1 MALSRSHRREE
12 VNFWP
17 GFVDALSTMLIGI
30 VFLLTVFVLGQF
42 FLSQEISGRDTVL
55 DRLNRQISELSD
67 MLALERATGKEA
79 KDSLALLQS
88 SLASEQAERA
98 RVQGLLDG
106 AASSNA
112 QGRLADTQKAL
123 DAEKQL
129 SAKAQATVELVN
141 QQIVAM
147 RRQLAA
153 LEEAIAASEAK
164 DKESQARISELGSR
178 LNVALA
184 QRVQELARYRS
195 DFFGRL
201 RQVLG
206 TRPDIR
212 VVGDRFVFQSE
223 VFFDAGQAVLKPEG
237 RGELDKLGGIIADLG
252 REMPPDLPWILRV
265 DGHTDNRPIR
275 SPQFPSNWSLS
286 TARAV
291 AVVEYLVSKGI
302 PADRIAAT
310 GFGEF
315 QPLDVANNDDAWRRN
330 RRIEF
335 KITER

>member
-1 MALSRSHRREE
+1 MALSRAYRRDDI
-12 VNFWP
+12 NFWP

-30 VFLLTVFVLGQF
+30 VFLLSVFVLGQF
-42 FLSQEISGRDTVL
+42 FLSQEITGKDTVL

-67 MLALERATGKEA
+67 LLSLERASGKEA

-88 SLASEQAERA
+88 SLASEQAERS
-98 RVQGLLDG
+98 RVQTLLE
-106 AASSNA
+106 SSNSNNAPA
-112 QGRLADTQKAL
+112 QLAESQKAL
-123 DAEKQL
+123 EAEKQL
-129 SAKAQATVELVN
+129 SAKAQATVEMVN
-141 QQIVAM
+141 QQILAM

-153 LEEAIAASEAK
+153 LEEAIGTAEAK
-164 DKESQARISELGSR
+164 DKEQQARISDLGSR

-237 RGELDKLGGIIADLG
+237 RAELDKLGAIIADLG
-252 REMPPDLPWILRV
+252 REMPPDIPWILRV
-265 DGHTDNRPIR
+265 DGHTDARPIR
-275 SPQFPSNWSLS
+275 SAQFPSNWNLS

-291 AVVEYLVSKGI
+291 SVVEYLVSKGI
-302 PADRIAAT
+302 AADRIAAT

-315 QPLDVANNDDAWRRN
+315 QPLDVATTDDAYRRN

>member
-1 MALSRSHRREE
+1 MALSRSHRRED

-17 GFVDALSTMLIGI
+17 GFVDALATMLIGI
-30 VFLLTVFVLGQF
+30 VFLLSVFVLGQF
-42 FLSQEISGRDTVL
+42 FLSQEISGKDTVL
-55 DRLNRQISELSD
+55 DRLNRQLSELTD
-67 MLALERATGKEA
+67 LLALERSAGKEA

-88 SLASEQAERA
+88 SLSTEQSERS

-106 AASSNA
+106 ANSNA
-112 QGRLADTQKAL
+112 PAQLADAQKAL

-129 SAKAQATVELVN
+129 STRAQATVELVN
-141 QQIVAM
+141 QQILAM

-153 LEEAIAASEAK
+153 LEEAIGAAEAK
-164 DKESQARISELGSR
+164 DKESQTRISELGSR

-237 RGELDKLGGIIADLG
+237 RGELDKLGAIIADLG
-252 REMPPDLPWILRV
+252 REMPPDIPWILRV

-275 SPQFPSNWSLS
+275 SAQFPSNWNLS
-286 TARAV
+286 TSRAV
-291 AVVEYLVSKGI
+291 AVVEYLVTKGI

-315 QPLDVANNDDAWRRN
+315 QPLDVANNDEAWRRN

>member
-1 MALSRSHRREE
+1 MALSRSHRRDE

-30 VFLLTVFVLGQF
+30 VFLLSVFVLGQF
-42 FLSQEISGRDTVL
+42 FLSQELTGKDTAL
-55 DRLNRQISELSD
+55 ERLNRQISELTD
-67 MLALERATGKEA
+67 LLALERSTNRQTQEN
-79 KDSLALLQS
+79 LALLQS
-88 SLASEQAERA
+88 TLTREQGERG
-98 RVQGLLDG
+98 RIQGLLEQQNG
-106 AASSNA
+106 NA
-112 QGRLADTQKAL
+112 PAQLAESQKAL
-123 DAEKQL
+123 EAEKQL
-129 SAKAQATVELVN
+129 SARAQATVELVN

-153 LEEAIAASEAK
+153 LEEALGASEAK
-164 DKESQARISELGSR
+164 DRESQARISELGSR

-223 VFFDAGQAVLKPEG
+223 VFFDASQAVLKPDG
-237 RGELDKLGGIIADLG
+237 RGELDKLGAIIADLG
-252 REMPPDLPWILRV
+252 REMPPDIPWILRV

-275 SPQFPSNWSLS
+275 TAQFQSNWNLS

-291 AVVEYLVSKGI
+291 SVVEYLITKGI
-302 PADRIAAT
+302 PSDRIAAT

-315 QPLDVANNDDAWRRN
+315 QPLDVANNDEAYRRN

>member
-1 MALSRSHRREE
+1 MALSRAHRREE

-30 VFLLTVFVLGQF
+30 VFLLSVFVLGQF

-67 MLALERATGKEA
+67 LLALERSTGKEA

-88 SLASEQAERA
+88 SLTSEQAERI
-98 RVQGLLDG
+98 RVQGLLD
-106 AASSNA
+106 SSNKNAPA
-112 QGRLADTQKAL
+112 QLADTQKAL
-123 DAEKQL
+123 DTEKQL
-129 SAKAQATVELVN
+129 SAKAQATVEMVN

-153 LEEAIAASEAK
+153 LEEAIGAAEAK
-164 DKESQARISELGSR
+164 DKESQTRISELGSR

-237 RGELDKLGGIIADLG
+237 RGELDKLGAIIVDLG

-275 SPQFPSNWSLS
+275 SAQFPSNWNLS

-315 QPLDVANNDDAWRRN
+315 QPLDVANNDEAYRRN

>member
-1 MALSRSHRREE
+1 M
-12 VNFWP
+12 
-17 GFVDALSTMLIGI
+17 
-30 VFLLTVFVLGQF
+30 
-42 FLSQEISGRDTVL
+42 
-55 DRLNRQISELSD
+55 
-67 MLALERATGKEA
+67 
-79 KDSLALLQS
+79 
-88 SLASEQAERA
+88 
-98 RVQGLLDG
+98 
-106 AASSNA
+106 
-112 QGRLADTQKAL
+112 
-123 DAEKQL
+123 
-129 SAKAQATVELVN
+129 
-141 QQIVAM
+141 
-147 RRQLAA
+147 
-153 LEEAIAASEAK
+153 
-164 DKESQARISELGSR
+164 
-178 LNVALA
+178 
-184 QRVQELARYRS
+184 QELARYRS

-237 RGELDKLGGIIADLG
+237 RGELDKLGAIIADLA